1 MHYEEKMWREMNAK
15 RSTVQESTDKEEKE
29 TNFEIWIKCQR
40 LRHQVFPGGHPSKY

>member
-29 TNFEIWIKCQR
+29 TNFEIWIKC
-40 LRHQVFPGGHPSKY
+40 